1 MVCDFGEL
9 PINEHFFK
17 AEDDEFRLISGGR
30 ICCPFGIDLSAALL
44 KLGEMEGWYDR
55 ILNEASSVA
64 RPEEILGYVGLIR
77 SVSPDG
83 IVILVD
89 AETFKKAHLINI

>member
-30 ICCPFGIDLSAALL
+30 ICCSFGIDLSAALL

>member
-1 MVCDFGEL
+1 
-9 PINEHFFK
+9 
-17 AEDDEFRLISGGR
+17 
-30 ICCPFGIDLSAALL
+30 
-44 KLGEMEGWYDR
+44 MEGCYDR
-55 ILNEASSVA
+55 IDNEASIVA
-64 RPEEILGYVGLIR
+64 RPEEILGSVGLIR

>member
-30 ICCPFGIDLSAALL
+30 ICCSFGIDLSAALL
-44 KLGEMEGWYDR
+44 KLGEMEGCYDST
-55 ILNEASSVA
+55 LNGASSFVM
-64 RPEEILGYVGLIR
+64 PEEILG
-77 SVSPDG
+77 SV
-83 IVILVD
+83 
-89 AETFKKAHLINI
+89 

>member
-1 MVCDFGEL
+1 
-9 PINEHFFK
+9 
-17 AEDDEFRLISGGR
+17 
-30 ICCPFGIDLSAALL
+30 
-44 KLGEMEGWYDR
+44 MEGWYDR

-89 AETFKKAHLINI
+89 AETFKKSSFDKYMINTKIAQLLATDLFVLTKLILFQ